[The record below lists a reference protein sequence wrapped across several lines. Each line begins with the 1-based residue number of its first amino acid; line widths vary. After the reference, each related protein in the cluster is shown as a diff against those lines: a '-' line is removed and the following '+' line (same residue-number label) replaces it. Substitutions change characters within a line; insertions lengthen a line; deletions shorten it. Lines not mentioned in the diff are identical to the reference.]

1 MKEKDQL
8 TVQEEPGAEQ
18 PEIELE
24 NATNEAEEHQNQGTE
39 SPDEESAEE
48 LKAEITELKDKYI
61 RMVAEFDTFRRRMMK
76 EKLELINT
84 AAKDTMTALLPV
96 LDDFDRA
103 KKSAD
108 QEDSTEQFSEGVTL
122 VYHKLYGVLRQM
134 GLEPMETHE
143 QPFDPEWHEALAEIP
158 APSDELKGKILDTIA
173 KGYTLGGKI
182 IRHAKVVIG
191 K

>member
-18 PEIELE
+18 PKAEME
-24 NATNEAEEHQNQGTE
+24 NATKKSEEPQNQGFE
-39 SPDEESAEE
+39 WPGEESAEE
-48 LKAEITELKDKYI
+48 LKAEIAELKDKYI
-61 RMVAEFDTFRRRMMK
+61 RMVAEFDTYRRRMMK

-122 VYHKLYGVLRQM
+122 VYHKLYSVLRQR
-134 GLEPMETHE
+134 GLEPVETHE
-143 QPFDPEWHEALAEIP
+143 QPFDPEWHEAVAEIP
-158 APSDELKGKILDTIA
+158 APSEEMKGKILDTIA
-173 KGYTLGGKI
+173 KGYTLGSKI
-182 IRHAKVVIG
+182 IRYAKVVIG